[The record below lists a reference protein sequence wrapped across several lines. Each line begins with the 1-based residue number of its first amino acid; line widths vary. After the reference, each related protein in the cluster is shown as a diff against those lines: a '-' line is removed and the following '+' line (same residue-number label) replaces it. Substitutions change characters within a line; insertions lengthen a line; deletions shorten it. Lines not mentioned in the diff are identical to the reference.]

1 MKRLPDD
8 FWKPTE
14 STPDTIRRYKSQYE
28 TDAERRKRA
37 RWVGTAVLTVTG
49 VCVALLAL
57 WGILR
62 WWGG

>member
-1 MKRLPDD
+1 MKKLPDD
-8 FWKPTE
+8 FWDTKSPV
-14 STPDTIRRYKSQYE
+14 PDTIRRYKSQYE

-37 RWVGTAVLTVTG
+37 RRVGTAVLTIAG
-49 VCVALLAL
+49 VLVALAGL